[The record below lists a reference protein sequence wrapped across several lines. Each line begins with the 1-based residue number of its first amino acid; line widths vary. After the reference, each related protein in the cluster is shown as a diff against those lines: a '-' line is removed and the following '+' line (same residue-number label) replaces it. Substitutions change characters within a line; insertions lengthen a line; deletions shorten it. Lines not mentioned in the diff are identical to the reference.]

1 MDIFELINIGENS
14 EIEFK
19 KAKNSVPKD
28 LWETYSAMANTNGG
42 TIVLGIEERFDK
54 IEKFDI
60 SGVESIEKMLKDFW
74 STINGNKVSKN
85 ILMEEN
91 VEVININHKKVI
103 KIEIPRA
110 SYIDKPI
117 YLNSNPYNG
126 TYKRNYEGDYKCSQ
140 DEVNAMFRD
149 ASEKG
154 FDSSILEY
162 YDMDD
167 LDMQTVS
174 RYRNRFSVIN
184 INHVWN
190 NLSDEEFLVQ
200 LGAMDKERKTKKVW
214 LTVAG
219 LLMFGKSTSI
229 RSYFPYFNLDY
240 LKMVDIDENLRYNE
254 RFTIDGRWE
263 SNLFNF
269 FTVVINKLS
278 EDIPIPFKLKGI
290 TRIDDTPVH
299 RAIREAFVNAIVH
312 GDYSVQGTLKIKKF
326 KDRFEFY
333 NPGCLKIPVANI
345 YKGGTSKCR
354 NPFIQK
360 MFRMIGFGENIG
372 SGFSK
377 ILKAWKEQQWAVPIL
392 EEKFVT
398 NEVVLKLSM
407 ISLIPEVYMG
417 KLKEIYGS
425 GLDLLNANE
434 IKILVTAI
442 TEDDVTNARMQCI
455 TDLHPNDI
463 TELLRSM
470 VNRGLLIE
478 EGFGRGKKYMINENF
493 CSEKDEV
500 SSNENIKEKFKTNNL
515 NSKIKSIDD
524 LNLLNIKITK
534 VEEDILNIIIK
545 KGFTTTR
552 INSEK
557 LEIPKHI
564 SIRSCNSL
572 IEKGLI
578 KREGANR
585 ATKYILVKNN
595 A

>member
-1 MDIFELINIGENS
+1 MDIFELMDIGENS

-42 TIVLGIEERFDK
+42 TIVLGVEERFDK
-54 IEKFDI
+54 DEKFDI
-60 SGVESIEKMLKDFW
+60 SGVESVEKMLKDFW

-103 KIEIPRA
+103 KIEVPRA

-167 LDMQTVS
+167 LDMPTVN

-184 INHVWN
+184 LNHAWH
-190 NLSDEEFLVQ
+190 NLSDEEFLIQ
-200 LGAMDKERKTKKVW
+200 LGAMDKDRKTKKVW

-240 LKMVDIDENLRYNE
+240 LKMVNVDEDLRYNE

-269 FTVVINKLS
+269 FTIVINKLS

-312 GDYSVQGTLKIKKF
+312 GDYSVQGTLRIKKF

-333 NPGCLKIPVANI
+333 NPGCLKIPVADI

-372 SGFSK
+372 SGFFK

-392 EEKFVT
+392 EERFVT
-398 NEVVLKLSM
+398 NEVVLKLNM
-407 ISLIPEVYMG
+407 ISLVPEVYMG
-417 KLKEIYGS
+417 KLKEIYGNS
-425 GLDLLNANE
+425 LDLLNADE

-442 TEDDVTNARMQCI
+442 TEDEVTNARMQCV

-470 VNRGLLIE
+470 VNKGFLIE
-478 EGFGRGKKYMINENF
+478 EGFGRGKKYMINEEF
-493 CSEKDEV
+493 CCEESD
-500 SSNENIKEKFKTNNL
+500 SSFDVVGEESDGNDVDNYEITL
-515 NSKIKSIDD
+515 VNSK
-524 LNLLNIKITK
+524 LNDI
-534 VEEDILNIIIK
+534 EREILNIIK
-545 KGFTTTR
+545 SKGFTTTK
-552 INSEK
+552 INTES
-557 LEIPKHI
+557 LEISQYK
-564 SIRSCNSL
+564 SIRYCNNL
-572 IEKGLI
+572 IEKGAI
-578 KREGANR
+578 KKEGKGRNV
-585 ATKYILVKNN
+585 KYVLVNC
-595 A
+595 

>member
-1 MDIFELINIGENS
+1 MDIFELIDIGENS

-42 TIVLGIEERFDK
+42 TIVLGIEEKFNKR
-54 IEKFDI
+54 EKFDI
-60 SGVESIEKMLKDFW
+60 SGVESVEKMLKDFW

-103 KIEIPRA
+103 KIEVPRA

-167 LDMQTVS
+167 LDMPTVN

-184 INHVWN
+184 LNHAWH
-190 NLSDEEFLVQ
+190 NLSDEEFLIQ
-200 LGAMDKERKTKKVW
+200 LGAMDKDRKTKKVW

-240 LKMVDIDENLRYNE
+240 LKMVNVDEDLRYNE

-269 FTVVINKLS
+269 FTIVINKLS
-278 EDIPIPFKLKGI
+278 EDIPIPFKLNGI

-312 GDYSVQGTLKIKKF
+312 GDYSVQGTLRIKKF

-333 NPGCLKIPVANI
+333 NPGCLKIPVADI

-372 SGFSK
+372 SGFFK

-392 EEKFVT
+392 EENFAT
-398 NEVVLKLSM
+398 NEVVLKLNM
-407 ISLIPEVYMG
+407 ISLVPEVYMG
-417 KLKEIYGS
+417 KLKEIYGNS
-425 GLDLLNANE
+425 LDLLNADE

-442 TEDDVTNARMQCI
+442 TEDEVTNARMQCI
-455 TDLHPNDI
+455 TNLHPNDI
-463 TELLRSM
+463 TEMLRSM
-470 VNRGLLIE
+470 VNRGFLIE
-478 EGFGRGKKYMINENF
+478 EGFGRGKKYMINEEF
-493 CSEKDEV
+493 CCEESNLGLDVVGEESKGNNVEKKVV
-500 SSNENIKEKFKTNNL
+500 SL
-515 NSKIKSIDD
+515 DD
-524 LNLLNIKITK
+524 LNLNNVRLSR
-534 VEEDILNIIIK
+534 VEEDILKIIIND
-545 KGFTTTR
+545 GFTTTK
-552 INSEK
+552 INSER
-557 LEIPKHI
+557 LNISRHM
-564 SIRSCNSL
+564 SIRSCNDL
-572 IEKGLI
+572 MEKGLI
-578 KREGANR
+578 KREGSNKY
-585 ATKYILVKNN
+585 TKYILKNV
-595 A
+595 

>member
-1 MDIFELINIGENS
+1 MDIFELIDIGENS

-42 TIVLGIEERFDK
+42 TIVLGVEERFDK
-54 IEKFDI
+54 DEKFDI
-60 SGVESIEKMLKDFW
+60 SGVESVEKMLKDFW

-103 KIEIPRA
+103 KIEVPRA

-154 FDSSILEY
+154 FDSSILQY

-167 LDMQTVS
+167 LDMPTVN

-184 INHVWN
+184 LNHAWH
-190 NLSDEEFLVQ
+190 NLSDEEFLIQ
-200 LGAMDKERKTKKVW
+200 LGAMDKDRKTKKVW

-219 LLMFGKSTSI
+219 LLMFGKSVSI
-229 RSYFPYFNLDY
+229 RSYFPYFDLDY
-240 LKMVDIDENLRYNE
+240 LKMVDVDEDLRYNE

-269 FTVVINKLS
+269 FTIVINKLS
-278 EDIPIPFKLKGI
+278 EDIPIPFKLNGI

-299 RAIREAFVNAIVH
+299 QAIREAFVNAIVH
-312 GDYSVQGTLKIKKF
+312 GDYSVQGTLRIKKF

-333 NPGCLKIPVANI
+333 NPGCLKIPVADI

-372 SGFSK
+372 SGFFK

-392 EEKFVT
+392 EERFVT
-398 NEVVLKLSM
+398 NEVVLKLNM
-407 ISLIPEVYMG
+407 ISLVPEVYMG
-417 KLKEIYGS
+417 KLKEIYGNS
-425 GLDLLNANE
+425 LDLLNADE

-442 TEDDVTNARMQCI
+442 TEDEVTNARMQCI
-455 TDLHPNDI
+455 TNLHPNDI
-463 TELLRSM
+463 TEMLRSM
-470 VNRGLLIE
+470 VNRGFLIE
-478 EGFGRGKKYMINENF
+478 EGFGRGKKYMINEEF
-493 CSEKDEV
+493 CCEDSDLGLDVVGDE
-500 SSNENIKEKFKTNNL
+500 SKRNNL
-515 NSKIKSIDD
+515 KNNEITLVNSKFND
-524 LNLLNIKITK
+524 
-534 VEEDILNIIIK
+534 VEREILNIIK
-545 KGFTTTR
+545 NRGFTTNK
-552 INSEK
+552 INTET
-557 LEIPKHI
+557 LGI
-564 SIRSCNSL
+564 SSYKSVRYCNNL
-572 IEKGLI
+572 IEKGAI
-578 KREGANR
+578 KKEGMGRNVR
-585 ATKYILVKNN
+585 YTLVN
-595 A
+595 

>member
-1 MDIFELINIGENS
+1 MDIFELIEIGENS

-54 IEKFDI
+54 DEKFDI
-60 SGVESIEKMLKDFW
+60 SGVESVEKMLKDFW
-74 STINGNKVSKN
+74 STINGNKVNKN

-103 KIEIPRA
+103 KIEVPRA

-117 YLNSNPYNG
+117 YLNNNPYNG

-167 LDMQTVS
+167 LDMPTVN

-184 INHVWN
+184 LNHAWH
-190 NLSDEEFLVQ
+190 NLSDEEFLIQ
-200 LGAMDKERKTKKVW
+200 LGAMDKDRKTKKVW

-219 LLMFGKSTSI
+219 LLMFGKSVSI
-229 RSYFPYFNLDY
+229 RSYFPYFDLDY
-240 LKMVDIDENLRYNE
+240 LKMVDVDEDLRYNE

-269 FTVVINKLS
+269 FTIVINKLS
-278 EDIPIPFKLKGI
+278 EDIPIPFKLNGI

-312 GDYSVQGTLKIKKF
+312 GDYSVQGTLRIKKF

-333 NPGCLKIPVANI
+333 NPGCLKIPVADI

-372 SGFSK
+372 SGFFK

-392 EEKFVT
+392 EERFVT
-398 NEVVLKLSM
+398 NEVVLKLNM
-407 ISLIPEVYMG
+407 ISLVPEVYMG
-417 KLKEIYGS
+417 KLKEIYGNS
-425 GLDLLNANE
+425 LDLLNADE

-442 TEDDVTNARMQCI
+442 TEDEVTNARMQCV

-463 TELLRSM
+463 TEMLRSM
-470 VNRGLLIE
+470 VNRGFLIE
-478 EGFGRGKKYMINENF
+478 EGFGRGKKYMINEEF
-493 CSEKDEV
+493 SCEESDSSLDVVEDESKGKDVDNYEIILV
-500 SSNENIKEKFKTNNL
+500 
-515 NSKIKSIDD
+515 NSK
-524 LNLLNIKITK
+524 LND
-534 VEEDILNIIIK
+534 VERDILNIIK
-545 KGFTTTR
+545 CKGFTTTK
-552 INSEK
+552 INTES
-557 LEIPKHI
+557 LEISQYK
-564 SIRSCNSL
+564 SIRCCNNL
-572 IEKGLI
+572 IEKGAI
-578 KREGANR
+578 KKEGKGRNV
-585 ATKYILVKNN
+585 KYVLVNQ
-595 A
+595 

>member
-1 MDIFELINIGENS
+1 MDIFELMDIGENS

-42 TIVLGIEERFDK
+42 TIVLGVEERFDK
-54 IEKFDI
+54 DEKFDI
-60 SGVESIEKMLKDFW
+60 SGVESVEKMLKDFW

-103 KIEIPRA
+103 KIEVPRA

-154 FDSSILEY
+154 FDSSILQY

-167 LDMQTVS
+167 LDMPTVN

-184 INHVWN
+184 LNHAWH
-190 NLSDEEFLVQ
+190 NLSDEEFLIQ
-200 LGAMDKERKTKKVW
+200 LGAMDKDRKTKKVW

-219 LLMFGKSTSI
+219 LLMFGKSVSI
-229 RSYFPYFNLDY
+229 RSYFPYFDLDY
-240 LKMVDIDENLRYNE
+240 LKMVDVDEDLRYNE

-269 FTVVINKLS
+269 FTIVINKLS
-278 EDIPIPFKLKGI
+278 EDIPIPFKLNGI

-299 RAIREAFVNAIVH
+299 QAIREAFVNAIVH
-312 GDYSVQGTLKIKKF
+312 GDYSVQGTLRIKKF

-333 NPGCLKIPVANI
+333 NPGCLKIPVADI
-345 YKGGTSKCR
+345 YKGGTSICR

-372 SGFSK
+372 SGFFK

-392 EEKFVT
+392 EERFVT
-398 NEVVLKLSM
+398 NEVVLKLNM
-407 ISLIPEVYMG
+407 ISLVPEVYMG
-417 KLKEIYGS
+417 KLKEIYGNS
-425 GLDLLNANE
+425 LDLLNADE

-442 TEDDVTNARMQCI
+442 TEDEVTNARMQCI
-455 TDLHPNDI
+455 TNLHPNDI
-463 TELLRSM
+463 TEMLRSM
-470 VNRGLLIE
+470 VNRGFLIE
-478 EGFGRGKKYMINENF
+478 EGFGRGKKYMINEEF
-493 CSEKDEV
+493 CYEDSDLGLDVVGEEYKGNSVEKKVV
-500 SSNENIKEKFKTNNL
+500 SL
-515 NSKIKSIDD
+515 DD
-524 LNLLNIKITK
+524 LNLNNVRLSR
-534 VEEDILNIIIK
+534 VEEDILKIIIND
-545 KGFTTTR
+545 GFTTTK
-552 INSEK
+552 INSDR
-557 LEIPKHI
+557 LDISRHM
-564 SIRSCNSL
+564 SIRSCNDL

-578 KREGANR
+578 IREGSNKSTR
-585 ATKYILVKNN
+585 YILKNV
-595 A
+595 

>member
-1 MDIFELINIGENS
+1 MDIFELIEIGENS

-42 TIVLGIEERFDK
+42 TIVLGVEERFDK
-54 IEKFDI
+54 DEKFDI
-60 SGVESIEKMLKDFW
+60 SGVESVEKMLKDFW

-91 VEVININHKKVI
+91 VEVMNINHKKVI
-103 KIEIPRA
+103 KIEVPRA

-167 LDMQTVS
+167 LDMPTVN

-184 INHVWN
+184 LNHAWH
-190 NLSDEEFLVQ
+190 NLSDEEFLIQ
-200 LGAMDKERKTKKVW
+200 LGAMDKDRKTKKVW

-219 LLMFGKSTSI
+219 LLMFGKSVSI
-229 RSYFPYFNLDY
+229 RSYFPYFDLDY
-240 LKMVDIDENLRYNE
+240 LKMVDVDEDLRYNE

-269 FTVVINKLS
+269 FTIVINKLS
-278 EDIPIPFKLKGI
+278 EDIPIPFKLNGI

-312 GDYSVQGTLKIKKF
+312 GDYSVQGTLRIKKF

-333 NPGCLKIPVANI
+333 NPGCLKIPVADI

-372 SGFSK
+372 SGFFK

-392 EEKFVT
+392 EERFVT
-398 NEVVLKLSM
+398 NEVVLKLNM
-407 ISLIPEVYMG
+407 ISLVPEVYMG
-417 KLKEIYGS
+417 KLKEIYGNS
-425 GLDLLNANE
+425 LDLLNADE

-442 TEDDVTNARMQCI
+442 TEDEVTNARMQCV

-463 TELLRSM
+463 TEMLRSM
-470 VNRGLLIE
+470 VNRGFLIE
-478 EGFGRGKKYMINENF
+478 EGFGRGKKYMINEEF
-493 CSEKDEV
+493 SCEESDSSLDVVEDESKGKDVDNYEIILV
-500 SSNENIKEKFKTNNL
+500 
-515 NSKIKSIDD
+515 NSK
-524 LNLLNIKITK
+524 LND
-534 VEEDILNIIIK
+534 VERDILNIIK
-545 KGFTTTR
+545 CKGFTTTK
-552 INSEK
+552 INTES
-557 LEIPKHI
+557 LEISQYK
-564 SIRSCNSL
+564 SIRCCNNL
-572 IEKGLI
+572 IEKGAI
-578 KREGANR
+578 KKEGKGRNV
-585 ATKYILVKNN
+585 KYVLVNQ
-595 A
+595 

>member
-1 MDIFELINIGENS
+1 MDIFELIEIGENS

-54 IEKFDI
+54 DEKFDI
-60 SGVESIEKMLKDFW
+60 SGVESVEKMLKDFW
-74 STINGNKVSKN
+74 STINGNKVNKN

-103 KIEIPRA
+103 KIEVPRA

-117 YLNSNPYNG
+117 YLNNNPYNG

-167 LDMQTVS
+167 LDMPTVN

-184 INHVWN
+184 LNHAWH
-190 NLSDEEFLVQ
+190 NLSDEEFLIQ
-200 LGAMDKERKTKKVW
+200 LGAMDKDRKTKKVW

-219 LLMFGKSTSI
+219 LLMFGKSVSI
-229 RSYFPYFNLDY
+229 RSYFPYFDLDY
-240 LKMVDIDENLRYNE
+240 LKMVDVDEDLRYNE

-269 FTVVINKLS
+269 FTIVINKLS
-278 EDIPIPFKLKGI
+278 EDIPIPFKLNGI

-312 GDYSVQGTLKIKKF
+312 GDYSVQGTLRIKKF

-333 NPGCLKIPVANI
+333 NPGCLKIPVADI

-372 SGFSK
+372 SGFFK

-392 EEKFVT
+392 EERFVT
-398 NEVVLKLSM
+398 NDVVLKLNM
-407 ISLIPEVYMG
+407 ISLVPEVYMG

-425 GLDLLNANE
+425 SLDSLNADE

-442 TEDDVTNARMQCI
+442 TEDEVTNARMQCV

-463 TELLRSM
+463 TDMLRSM

-478 EGFGRGKKYMINENF
+478 EGFGRGKKYMINEEF
-493 CSEKDEV
+493 SCEESDSSLDVVEDESKGKDVDNYEIILV
-500 SSNENIKEKFKTNNL
+500 
-515 NSKIKSIDD
+515 NSK
-524 LNLLNIKITK
+524 LND
-534 VEEDILNIIIK
+534 VERDILNIIK
-545 KGFTTTR
+545 CKGFTTTK
-552 INSEK
+552 INTES
-557 LEIPKHI
+557 LEISQYK
-564 SIRSCNSL
+564 SIRCCNNL
-572 IEKGLI
+572 IEKGAI
-578 KREGANR
+578 KKEGKGRNV
-585 ATKYILVKNN
+585 KYVLVNQ
-595 A
+595 

>member
-1 MDIFELINIGENS
+1 MDIFELIEIGENS

-54 IEKFDI
+54 DERFDI
-60 SGVESIEKMLKDFW
+60 SGVESVEKMLKDFW
-74 STINGNKVSKN
+74 STINGNKVNKN

-103 KIEIPRA
+103 KIEVPRA

-117 YLNSNPYNG
+117 YLNNNPYNG

-167 LDMQTVS
+167 LDMPTVN

-184 INHVWN
+184 LNHAWH
-190 NLSDEEFLVQ
+190 NLSDEEFLIQ
-200 LGAMDKERKTKKVW
+200 LGAMDKDRKTKKVW

-219 LLMFGKSTSI
+219 LLMFGKSVSI
-229 RSYFPYFNLDY
+229 RSYFPYFDLDY
-240 LKMVDIDENLRYNE
+240 LKMVDIDEDLRYNE

-269 FTVVINKLS
+269 FTIVINKLS
-278 EDIPIPFKLKGI
+278 EDIPIPFKLNGI

-312 GDYSVQGTLKIKKF
+312 GDYSVQGTLRIKKF

-333 NPGCLKIPVANI
+333 NPGCLKIPVADI

-372 SGFSK
+372 SGFFK

-392 EEKFVT
+392 EENFAT
-398 NEVVLKLSM
+398 NEVVLKLNM
-407 ISLIPEVYMG
+407 ISLVPEVYMG
-417 KLKEIYGS
+417 KLKEIYGNS
-425 GLDLLNANE
+425 LDLLNADE

-442 TEDDVTNARMQCI
+442 TEDEVTNARMQCV

-463 TELLRSM
+463 TDMLRSM
-470 VNRGLLIE
+470 VNRGFLIE
-478 EGFGRGKKYMINENF
+478 EGFGRGKKYMINEEF
-493 CSEKDEV
+493 SCEESDSSLDVVEDESKGKDVDNYEIILV
-500 SSNENIKEKFKTNNL
+500 
-515 NSKIKSIDD
+515 NSK
-524 LNLLNIKITK
+524 LND
-534 VEEDILNIIIK
+534 VERDILNIIK
-545 KGFTTTR
+545 CKGFTTTK
-552 INSEK
+552 INTES
-557 LEIPKHI
+557 LEISQYK
-564 SIRSCNSL
+564 SIRCCNNL
-572 IEKGLI
+572 IEKGAI
-578 KREGANR
+578 KKEGKGRNV
-585 ATKYILVKNN
+585 KYVLVNQ
-595 A
+595 

>member
-1 MDIFELINIGENS
+1 MDIFELMDIGENS

-28 LWETYSAMANTNGG
+28 LWETYSAMSNTNGG
-42 TIVLGIEERFDK
+42 TIVLGVEERFDK
-54 IEKFDI
+54 DEKFDI
-60 SGVESIEKMLKDFW
+60 SGVESVEKMLKDFW

-103 KIEIPRA
+103 KIEVPRA

-167 LDMQTVS
+167 LDMPTVN

-184 INHVWN
+184 LNHAWH
-190 NLSDEEFLVQ
+190 NLTDEEFLIQ
-200 LGAMDKERKTKKVW
+200 LGAMDKDRKTKKVW

-219 LLMFGKSTSI
+219 LLMFGKSVSI
-229 RSYFPYFNLDY
+229 RSYFPYFDLDY
-240 LKMVDIDENLRYNE
+240 LKMVDVDEDLRYNE

-269 FTVVINKLS
+269 FTIVINKLS
-278 EDIPIPFKLKGI
+278 EDIPIPFKLNGI

-299 RAIREAFVNAIVH
+299 QAIREAFVNAIVH
-312 GDYSVQGTLKIKKF
+312 GDYSVQGTLRIKKF

-333 NPGCLKIPVANI
+333 NPGCLKIPVADI

-372 SGFSK
+372 SGFFK

-392 EEKFVT
+392 EENFVT
-398 NEVVLKLSM
+398 NEVVLKLNM
-407 ISLIPEVYMG
+407 ISLVPEVYMG
-417 KLKEIYGS
+417 KLKEIYGNS
-425 GLDLLNANE
+425 LDLLNADE

-442 TEDDVTNARMQCI
+442 TEDEVTNARMQCI
-455 TDLHPNDI
+455 TNLHPNDI
-463 TELLRSM
+463 TEMLRSM
-470 VNRGLLIE
+470 VNRGFLIE
-478 EGFGRGKKYMINENF
+478 EGFGRGKKYMINEEF
-493 CSEKDEV
+493 SCEESDSSLDVVEDESKGKDVDNYEIILV
-500 SSNENIKEKFKTNNL
+500 
-515 NSKIKSIDD
+515 NSK
-524 LNLLNIKITK
+524 LND
-534 VEEDILNIIIK
+534 VERDILNIIK
-545 KGFTTTR
+545 CKGFTTTK
-552 INSEK
+552 INTES
-557 LEIPKHI
+557 LEISQYK
-564 SIRSCNSL
+564 SIRCCNNL
-572 IEKGLI
+572 IEKGAI
-578 KREGANR
+578 KKEGKGRNV
-585 ATKYILVKNN
+585 KYVLVNQ
-595 A
+595 

>member
-1 MDIFELINIGENS
+1 MDIFELMDIGENS

-42 TIVLGIEERFDK
+42 TIVLGVEERFDK
-54 IEKFDI
+54 DEKFDI
-60 SGVESIEKMLKDFW
+60 SGVESVEKMLKDFW

-103 KIEIPRA
+103 KIEVPRA

-167 LDMQTVS
+167 LDMPTVN

-184 INHVWN
+184 LNHAWH
-190 NLSDEEFLVQ
+190 NLTDEEFLIQ
-200 LGAMDKERKTKKVW
+200 LGAMDKDRKTKKVW

-219 LLMFGKSTSI
+219 LLMFGKSVSI
-229 RSYFPYFNLDY
+229 RSYFPYFDLDY
-240 LKMVDIDENLRYNE
+240 LKMVDVDEDLRYNE

-269 FTVVINKLS
+269 FTIVINKLS
-278 EDIPIPFKLKGI
+278 EDIPIPFKLNGI
-290 TRIDDTPVH
+290 TRIDDTSVH

-312 GDYSVQGTLKIKKF
+312 GDYSVQGTLRIKKF

-333 NPGCLKIPVANI
+333 NPGCLKIPVADI

-372 SGFSK
+372 SGFFK

-392 EEKFVT
+392 EERFVT
-398 NEVVLKLSM
+398 NEVVLKLNM
-407 ISLIPEVYMG
+407 ISLVPEVYMG
-417 KLKEIYGS
+417 KLKEIYGNS
-425 GLDLLNANE
+425 LDLLNADE

-442 TEDDVTNARMQCI
+442 TEDEVTNARMQCV

-470 VNRGLLIE
+470 VNKGFLIE
-478 EGFGRGKKYMINENF
+478 EGFGRGKKYMINEEF
-493 CSEKDEV
+493 CCEESD
-500 SSNENIKEKFKTNNL
+500 SSFDVVGEESDGNDVDNYEITL
-515 NSKIKSIDD
+515 VNSK
-524 LNLLNIKITK
+524 LNDI
-534 VEEDILNIIIK
+534 EREILNIIK
-545 KGFTTTR
+545 SKGFTTTK
-552 INSEK
+552 INTES
-557 LEIPKHI
+557 LEISQYK
-564 SIRSCNSL
+564 SIRYCNNL
-572 IEKGLI
+572 IEKGAI
-578 KREGANR
+578 KKEGKGRNV
-585 ATKYILVKNN
+585 KYVLVNC
-595 A
+595 

>member
-1 MDIFELINIGENS
+1 MDIFELIEIGENS

-42 TIVLGIEERFDK
+42 TIVLGVEERFDK
-54 IEKFDI
+54 EERFDI
-60 SGVESIEKMLKDFW
+60 SGVESVEKMLKDFW
-74 STINGNKVSKN
+74 STINGNKVNKN

-103 KIEIPRA
+103 KIEVPRA

-117 YLNSNPYNG
+117 YLNNNPYNG

-167 LDMQTVS
+167 LDMPTVN

-184 INHVWN
+184 LNHAWH
-190 NLSDEEFLVQ
+190 NLTDEEFLIQ
-200 LGAMDKERKTKKVW
+200 LGAMDKDRKTKKVW

-219 LLMFGKSTSI
+219 LLMFGKSVSI
-229 RSYFPYFNLDY
+229 RSYFPYFDLDY
-240 LKMVDIDENLRYNE
+240 LKMVDVDEDLRYNE

-269 FTVVINKLS
+269 FTIVINKLS
-278 EDIPIPFKLKGI
+278 EDIPIPFKLNGI

-312 GDYSVQGTLKIKKF
+312 GDYSVQGTLRIKKF

-333 NPGCLKIPVANI
+333 NPGCLKIPVADI

-372 SGFSK
+372 SGFFK

-392 EEKFVT
+392 EENFAT
-398 NEVVLKLSM
+398 NEVVLKLNM
-407 ISLIPEVYMG
+407 ISLVPEVYMG
-417 KLKEIYGS
+417 KLKEIYGNS
-425 GLDLLNANE
+425 LDLLNADE

-442 TEDDVTNARMQCI
+442 TEDEVTNARMQCV

-470 VNRGLLIE
+470 VNKGFLIE
-478 EGFGRGKKYMINENF
+478 EGFGRGKKYMINEEF
-493 CSEKDEV
+493 CCEESD
-500 SSNENIKEKFKTNNL
+500 SSFDVVGEESDGNDVDNYEITL
-515 NSKIKSIDD
+515 VNSK
-524 LNLLNIKITK
+524 LNDI
-534 VEEDILNIIIK
+534 EREILNIIK
-545 KGFTTTR
+545 SKGFTTTK
-552 INSEK
+552 INTES
-557 LEIPKHI
+557 LEISQYK
-564 SIRSCNSL
+564 SIRYCNNL
-572 IEKGLI
+572 IEKGAI
-578 KREGANR
+578 KKEGKGRNV
-585 ATKYILVKNN
+585 KYVLVNC
-595 A
+595 

>member
-1 MDIFELINIGENS
+1 MNN
-14 EIEFK
+14 
-19 KAKNSVPKD
+19 
-28 LWETYSAMANTNGG
+28 
-42 TIVLGIEERFDK
+42 
-54 IEKFDI
+54 
-60 SGVESIEKMLKDFW
+60 
-74 STINGNKVSKN
+74 
-85 ILMEEN
+85 
-91 VEVININHKKVI
+91 
-103 KIEIPRA
+103 
-110 SYIDKPI
+110 
-117 YLNSNPYNG
+117 NPYNG

-167 LDMQTVS
+167 LDMPTVN

-184 INHVWN
+184 LNHAWH
-190 NLSDEEFLVQ
+190 NLSDEEFLIQ
-200 LGAMDKERKTKKVW
+200 LGAMDKDRKTKKVW

-240 LKMVDIDENLRYNE
+240 LKMVNVDEDLRYNE

-278 EDIPIPFKLKGI
+278 EDIPIPFKLNGI

-312 GDYSVQGTLKIKKF
+312 GDYSVQGTLRIKKF

-333 NPGCLKIPVANI
+333 NPGCLKIPVADI
-345 YKGGTSKCR
+345 YKGGTIKCI

-372 SGFSK
+372 SGFFK

-392 EEKFVT
+392 EENFAT
-398 NEVVLKLSM
+398 NEVVLKLNM
-407 ISLIPEVYMG
+407 ISLVPEVYMG

-425 GLDLLNANE
+425 SLDSLNADE

-442 TEDDVTNARMQCI
+442 TEDEVTNARMQCV

-463 TELLRSM
+463 TDMLRSM

-478 EGFGRGKKYMINENF
+478 EGFGRGKKYMINEEF
-493 CSEKDEV
+493 CCEDSDLGPDVVGEESKGNDLKN
-500 SSNENIKEKFKTNNL
+500 NEITL
-515 NSKIKSIDD
+515 VNSKFND
-524 LNLLNIKITK
+524 
-534 VEEDILNIIIK
+534 VEREILNIIK
-545 KGFTTTR
+545 CKGFTTTK
-552 INSEK
+552 INTET
-557 LEIPKHI
+557 LGI
-564 SIRSCNSL
+564 SSYKSVRYCNNL
-572 IEKGLI
+572 IEKGAI
-578 KREGANR
+578 KKEGKGRNVR
-585 ATKYILVKNN
+585 YTLVN
-595 A
+595 

>member
-1 MDIFELINIGENS
+1 MDIFELIDIGENS

-42 TIVLGIEERFDK
+42 TIVLGVEERFDK
-54 IEKFDI
+54 DEKFDI
-60 SGVESIEKMLKDFW
+60 SGVESVEKMLKDFW

-103 KIEIPRA
+103 KIEVPRA

-167 LDMQTVS
+167 LDMPTVN

-184 INHVWN
+184 LNHAWH
-190 NLSDEEFLVQ
+190 NLSDEEFLIQ
-200 LGAMDKERKTKKVW
+200 LGAMDKDRKTKKVW

-219 LLMFGKSTSI
+219 LLMFGKSVSI
-229 RSYFPYFNLDY
+229 RSYFPYFDLDY
-240 LKMVDIDENLRYNE
+240 LKMVDVDEDLRYNE

-278 EDIPIPFKLKGI
+278 EDIPIPFKLNGI

-312 GDYSVQGTLKIKKF
+312 GDYSVQGTLRIKKF

-333 NPGCLKIPVANI
+333 NPGCLKIPVADI

-372 SGFSK
+372 SGFFK

-392 EEKFVT
+392 EERFVT
-398 NEVVLKLSM
+398 NEVVLKLNM
-407 ISLIPEVYMG
+407 ISLVPEVYMG
-417 KLKEIYGS
+417 KLKEIYGNS
-425 GLDLLNANE
+425 LDLLNADE

-442 TEDDVTNARMQCI
+442 TEDEVTNARMQCV

-470 VNRGLLIE
+470 VNKGFLIE
-478 EGFGRGKKYMINENF
+478 EGFGRGKKYMINEEF
-493 CSEKDEV
+493 CCEESD
-500 SSNENIKEKFKTNNL
+500 SSFDVVGEESDGNDVDNYEITL
-515 NSKIKSIDD
+515 VNSK
-524 LNLLNIKITK
+524 LNDI
-534 VEEDILNIIIK
+534 EREILNIIK
-545 KGFTTTR
+545 SKGFTTTK
-552 INSEK
+552 INTES
-557 LEIPKHI
+557 LEISQYK
-564 SIRSCNSL
+564 SIRYCNNL
-572 IEKGLI
+572 IEKGAI
-578 KREGANR
+578 KKEGKGRNV
-585 ATKYILVKNN
+585 KYVLVNC
-595 A
+595 

>member
-1 MDIFELINIGENS
+1 MDIFELIEIGENS

-19 KAKNSVPKD
+19 KAKNSVPND

-42 TIVLGIEERFDK
+42 TIVLGVEERFDK
-54 IEKFDI
+54 DEKFDI
-60 SGVESIEKMLKDFW
+60 SGVESVEKMLKDFW

-103 KIEIPRA
+103 KIEVPRA

-167 LDMQTVS
+167 LDMPTVN

-184 INHVWN
+184 LNHAWH
-190 NLSDEEFLVQ
+190 NLSDEEFLIQ
-200 LGAMDKERKTKKVW
+200 LGAMDKDRKTKKVW

-240 LKMVDIDENLRYNE
+240 LKMVNVDEDLRYNE

-269 FTVVINKLS
+269 FTIVINKLS
-278 EDIPIPFKLKGI
+278 EDIPIPFKLNGI

-312 GDYSVQGTLKIKKF
+312 GDYSVQGTLRIKKF

-333 NPGCLKIPVANI
+333 NPGCLKIPVADI

-372 SGFSK
+372 SGFFK

-392 EEKFVT
+392 EENFAT
-398 NEVVLKLSM
+398 NEVVLKLNM
-407 ISLIPEVYMG
+407 ISLVPEVYMG
-417 KLKEIYGS
+417 KLKEIYGNS
-425 GLDLLNANE
+425 LDLLNADE

-442 TEDDVTNARMQCI
+442 TEDEVTNARMQCV

-463 TELLRSM
+463 TEMLRSM
-470 VNRGLLIE
+470 VNRGFLIE
-478 EGFGRGKKYMINENF
+478 EGFGRGKKYMINEEF
-493 CSEKDEV
+493 SCEESDSSLDVVEDESKGKDVDNYEIILV
-500 SSNENIKEKFKTNNL
+500 
-515 NSKIKSIDD
+515 NSK
-524 LNLLNIKITK
+524 LND
-534 VEEDILNIIIK
+534 VERDILNIIK
-545 KGFTTTR
+545 CKGFTTTK
-552 INSEK
+552 INTES
-557 LEIPKHI
+557 LEISQYK
-564 SIRSCNSL
+564 SIRCCNNL
-572 IEKGLI
+572 IEKGAI
-578 KREGANR
+578 KKEGKGRNV
-585 ATKYILVKNN
+585 KYVLVNQ
-595 A
+595 

>member
-1 MDIFELINIGENS
+1 MDIFELIEIGENS

-54 IEKFDI
+54 DERFDI
-60 SGVESIEKMLKDFW
+60 SGVESVEKMLKDFW
-74 STINGNKVSKN
+74 STINGNKVNKN

-103 KIEIPRA
+103 KIEVPRA

-117 YLNSNPYNG
+117 YLNNNPYNE

-167 LDMQTVS
+167 LDMPTVN

-184 INHVWN
+184 LNHAWH
-190 NLSDEEFLVQ
+190 NLTDEEFLIQ
-200 LGAMDKERKTKKVW
+200 LGAMDKDRKTKKVW

-219 LLMFGKSTSI
+219 LLMFGKSVSI
-229 RSYFPYFNLDY
+229 RSYFPYFDLDY
-240 LKMVDIDENLRYNE
+240 LKMVDVDEDLRYNE

-269 FTVVINKLS
+269 FTIVINKLS
-278 EDIPIPFKLKGI
+278 EDIPIPFKLNGI

-312 GDYSVQGTLKIKKF
+312 GDYSVQGTLRIKKF

-333 NPGCLKIPVANI
+333 NPGCLKIPVADI

-372 SGFSK
+372 SGFFK

-392 EEKFVT
+392 EERFVT
-398 NEVVLKLSM
+398 NEVVLKLNM
-407 ISLIPEVYMG
+407 ISLVPEVYMG
-417 KLKEIYGS
+417 KLKEIYGNS
-425 GLDLLNANE
+425 LDLLNADE

-442 TEDDVTNARMQCI
+442 TEDEVTNARMQCV

-463 TELLRSM
+463 TEMLRSM
-470 VNRGLLIE
+470 VNRGFLIE
-478 EGFGRGKKYMINENF
+478 EGFGRGKKYMINEEF
-493 CSEKDEV
+493 SCEESDSSLDVVEDESKGKDVDNYEIILV
-500 SSNENIKEKFKTNNL
+500 
-515 NSKIKSIDD
+515 NSK
-524 LNLLNIKITK
+524 LND
-534 VEEDILNIIIK
+534 VERDILNIIK
-545 KGFTTTR
+545 CKGFTTTK
-552 INSEK
+552 INTES
-557 LEIPKHI
+557 LEISQYK
-564 SIRSCNSL
+564 SIRCCNNL
-572 IEKGLI
+572 IEKGAI
-578 KREGANR
+578 KKEGKGRNV
-585 ATKYILVKNN
+585 KYVLVNQ
-595 A
+595 

>member
-1 MDIFELINIGENS
+1 MDIFELMDIGENS

-42 TIVLGIEERFDK
+42 TIVLGVEERFDK
-54 IEKFDI
+54 DEKFDI
-60 SGVESIEKMLKDFW
+60 SGVESVEKMLKDFW

-103 KIEIPRA
+103 KIEVPRA

-167 LDMQTVS
+167 LDMPTVN

-184 INHVWN
+184 LNHAWH
-190 NLSDEEFLVQ
+190 NLSDEEFLIQ
-200 LGAMDKERKTKKVW
+200 LGAMDKDRKTKKVW

-240 LKMVDIDENLRYNE
+240 LKMVNVDEDLRYNE

-278 EDIPIPFKLKGI
+278 EDIPIPFKLNGI
-290 TRIDDTPVH
+290 TRIDDTSVH

-312 GDYSVQGTLKIKKF
+312 GDYSVQGTLRIKKF

-333 NPGCLKIPVANI
+333 NPGCLKIPVADI

-372 SGFSK
+372 SGFFK

-392 EEKFVT
+392 EERFVT
-398 NEVVLKLSM
+398 NEVVLKLNM
-407 ISLIPEVYMG
+407 ISLVPEVYMG
-417 KLKEIYGS
+417 KLKEIYGNS
-425 GLDLLNANE
+425 LDSLNADE

-442 TEDDVTNARMQCI
+442 TEDEVTNARMQCV

-463 TELLRSM
+463 TEMLKSM

-478 EGFGRGKKYMINENF
+478 EGFGRGKKYMINEEF
-493 CSEKDEV
+493 CWEESNSGLDVIGEESKGNNVEKKVV
-500 SSNENIKEKFKTNNL
+500 SL
-515 NSKIKSIDD
+515 DD
-524 LNLLNIKITK
+524 LNLNNVRLSR
-534 VEEDILNIIIK
+534 VEEDILKIIIND
-545 KGFTTTR
+545 GFTTTN
-552 INSEK
+552 IIMKNLDLSK
-557 LEIPKHI
+557 YK
-564 SIRSCNSL
+564 SIKSLNDL
-572 IEKGLI
+572 IEKELI
-578 KREGANR
+578 KRIGVNR
-585 ATKYILVKNN
+585 NTKYVLNLC
-595 A
+595 

>member
-1 MDIFELINIGENS
+1 MDIFELMDIGENS

-42 TIVLGIEERFDK
+42 TIVLGVEERFDTD
-54 IEKFDI
+54 EKFDI
-60 SGVESIEKMLKDFW
+60 SGVESVEKMLKDFW
-74 STINGNKVSKN
+74 STINGNKVNKN

-103 KIEIPRA
+103 KIEVPRA

-167 LDMQTVS
+167 LDMPTVN

-184 INHVWN
+184 LNHAWH
-190 NLSDEEFLVQ
+190 NLSDEEFLIQ
-200 LGAMDKERKTKKVW
+200 LGAMDKDRKTKKVW

-240 LKMVDIDENLRYNE
+240 LKMVNVDEDLRYNE

-269 FTVVINKLS
+269 FTIVINKLS
-278 EDIPIPFKLKGI
+278 EDIPIPFKLNGI

-312 GDYSVQGTLKIKKF
+312 GDYSVQGTLRIKKF

-333 NPGCLKIPVANI
+333 NPGCLKIPVADI

-372 SGFSK
+372 SGFFK

-392 EEKFVT
+392 EENFAT
-398 NEVVLKLSM
+398 NEVVLKLNM
-407 ISLIPEVYMG
+407 ISLVPEVYMG

-425 GLDLLNANE
+425 SLDSLNADE

-442 TEDDVTNARMQCI
+442 TEDEVTNARMQCI
-455 TDLHPNDI
+455 TNLHPNDI
-463 TELLRSM
+463 TEMLRSM
-470 VNRGLLIE
+470 VNRGFLIE
-478 EGFGRGKKYMINENF
+478 EGFGRGKKYMINEEF
-493 CSEKDEV
+493 CCEESNSGLDVIGDESKGNNVEKKVV
-500 SSNENIKEKFKTNNL
+500 SL
-515 NSKIKSIDD
+515 DD
-524 LNLLNIKITK
+524 LNLNNVRLSR
-534 VEEDILNIIIK
+534 VEEDILKIIIND
-545 KGFTTTR
+545 GFTTTK
-552 INSEK
+552 INSDR
-557 LEIPKHI
+557 LDISRHM
-564 SIRSCNSL
+564 SIRSCNDL

-578 KREGANR
+578 IREGSNKSTR
-585 ATKYILVKNN
+585 YILKNV
-595 A
+595 

>member
-1 MDIFELINIGENS
+1 MDIFELIEIGENS

-42 TIVLGIEERFDK
+42 TIVLGVEERFDK
-54 IEKFDI
+54 DEKFDI
-60 SGVESIEKMLKDFW
+60 SGVESVEKMLKDFW
-74 STINGNKVSKN
+74 STINGNKVNKN

-103 KIEIPRA
+103 KIEVPRA

-117 YLNSNPYNG
+117 YLNNNPYNG

-167 LDMQTVS
+167 LDMPTVN

-184 INHVWN
+184 LNHAWH
-190 NLSDEEFLVQ
+190 NLSDEEFLIQ
-200 LGAMDKERKTKKVW
+200 LGAMDKDRKTKKVW

-240 LKMVDIDENLRYNE
+240 LKMVNVDEDLRYNE
-254 RFTIDGRWE
+254 TFTIDGRWE
-263 SNLFNF
+263 RNLFNF
-269 FTVVINKLS
+269 FTIVINKLS
-278 EDIPIPFKLKGI
+278 EDIPIPFKLNGI

-312 GDYSVQGTLKIKKF
+312 GDYSVQGTLRIKKF

-333 NPGCLKIPVANI
+333 NPGCLKIPVADI

-372 SGFSK
+372 SGFFK

-392 EEKFVT
+392 EENFAT
-398 NEVVLKLSM
+398 NEVVLKLNM
-407 ISLIPEVYMG
+407 ISLVPEVYMG

-425 GLDLLNANE
+425 SLDSLNADE

-442 TEDDVTNARMQCI
+442 TEDEVTNARMQCV

-463 TELLRSM
+463 TDMLRSM

-478 EGFGRGKKYMINENF
+478 EGFGRGKKYMINEEF
-493 CSEKDEV
+493 SCEESDSSLDVVEDESKGKDVDNYEIILV
-500 SSNENIKEKFKTNNL
+500 
-515 NSKIKSIDD
+515 NSK
-524 LNLLNIKITK
+524 LND
-534 VEEDILNIIIK
+534 VERDILNIIK
-545 KGFTTTR
+545 CKGFTTTK
-552 INSEK
+552 INTES
-557 LEIPKHI
+557 LEISQYK
-564 SIRSCNSL
+564 SIRCCNNL
-572 IEKGLI
+572 IEKGAI
-578 KREGANR
+578 KKEGKGRNV
-585 ATKYILVKNN
+585 KYVLVNQ
-595 A
+595 

>member
-1 MDIFELINIGENS
+1 MDIFELIEIGENS

-54 IEKFDI
+54 DEKFDI
-60 SGVESIEKMLKDFW
+60 SGVESVEKMLKDFW
-74 STINGNKVSKN
+74 STINGNKVNKN

-103 KIEIPRA
+103 KIEVPRA

-117 YLNSNPYNG
+117 YLNNNPYNG

-167 LDMQTVS
+167 LDMPTVN

-184 INHVWN
+184 LNHAWH
-190 NLSDEEFLVQ
+190 NLSDEEFLIQ
-200 LGAMDKERKTKKVW
+200 LGAMDKDRKTKKVW

-219 LLMFGKSTSI
+219 LLMFGKSVSI
-229 RSYFPYFNLDY
+229 RSYFPYFDLDY
-240 LKMVDIDENLRYNE
+240 LKMVDVDEDLRYNE

-269 FTVVINKLS
+269 FTIVINKLS
-278 EDIPIPFKLKGI
+278 EDIPIPFKLNGI

-312 GDYSVQGTLKIKKF
+312 GDYSVQGTLRIKKF

-333 NPGCLKIPVANI
+333 NPGCLKIPVADI

-372 SGFSK
+372 SGFFK

-392 EEKFVT
+392 EENFAT
-398 NEVVLKLSM
+398 NEVVLKLNM
-407 ISLIPEVYMG
+407 ISLVPEVYMG

-425 GLDLLNANE
+425 SLDSLNADE

-442 TEDDVTNARMQCI
+442 TEDEVTNARMQCV

-463 TELLRSM
+463 TDMLRSM

-478 EGFGRGKKYMINENF
+478 EGFGRGKKYMINEEF
-493 CSEKDEV
+493 SCEESDSSLDVVEDESKGKDVDNYEIILV
-500 SSNENIKEKFKTNNL
+500 
-515 NSKIKSIDD
+515 NSK
-524 LNLLNIKITK
+524 LND
-534 VEEDILNIIIK
+534 VERDILNIIK
-545 KGFTTTR
+545 CKGFTTTK
-552 INSEK
+552 INTES
-557 LEIPKHI
+557 LEISQYK
-564 SIRSCNSL
+564 SIRCCNNL
-572 IEKGLI
+572 IEKGAI
-578 KREGANR
+578 KKEGKGRNV
-585 ATKYILVKNN
+585 KYVLVNQ
-595 A
+595 

>member
-1 MDIFELINIGENS
+1 MDIFELIEIGENS

-42 TIVLGIEERFDK
+42 TIVLGVEERFDK
-54 IEKFDI
+54 DEKFDI
-60 SGVESIEKMLKDFW
+60 SGVESVEKMLKDFW
-74 STINGNKVSKN
+74 STINGNKVNKN

-103 KIEIPRA
+103 KIEVPRA

-117 YLNSNPYNG
+117 YLNNNPYNG

-167 LDMQTVS
+167 LDMPTVN

-184 INHVWN
+184 LNHAWH
-190 NLSDEEFLVQ
+190 NLSDEEFLIQ
-200 LGAMDKERKTKKVW
+200 LGAMDKDRKTKKVW

-240 LKMVDIDENLRYNE
+240 LKMVNVDEDLRYNE

-269 FTVVINKLS
+269 FTIVINKLS
-278 EDIPIPFKLKGI
+278 EDIPIPFKLNGI

-312 GDYSVQGTLKIKKF
+312 GDYSVQGTLRIKKF

-333 NPGCLKIPVANI
+333 NPGCLKIPVADI

-372 SGFSK
+372 SGFFK

-392 EEKFVT
+392 EENFAT
-398 NEVVLKLSM
+398 NEVVLKLNM
-407 ISLIPEVYMG
+407 ISLVPEVYMG

-425 GLDLLNANE
+425 SLDSLNADE

-442 TEDDVTNARMQCI
+442 TEDEVTNARMQCV

-463 TELLRSM
+463 TDMLRSM

-478 EGFGRGKKYMINENF
+478 EGFGRGKKYMINEEF
-493 CSEKDEV
+493 SCEESDSSLDVVEDESKGKDVDNYEIILV
-500 SSNENIKEKFKTNNL
+500 
-515 NSKIKSIDD
+515 NSK
-524 LNLLNIKITK
+524 LND
-534 VEEDILNIIIK
+534 VERDILNIIK
-545 KGFTTTR
+545 CKGFTTTK
-552 INSEK
+552 INTES
-557 LEIPKHI
+557 LEISQYK
-564 SIRSCNSL
+564 SIRCCNNL
-572 IEKGLI
+572 IEKGAI
-578 KREGANR
+578 KKEGKGRNV
-585 ATKYILVKNN
+585 KYVLVNQ
-595 A
+595 

>member
-1 MDIFELINIGENS
+1 MDIFELIEIGENS

-54 IEKFDI
+54 DERFDI
-60 SGVESIEKMLKDFW
+60 SGVESVEKMLKDFW
-74 STINGNKVSKN
+74 STINGNKVNKN

-103 KIEIPRA
+103 KIEVPRA

-117 YLNSNPYNG
+117 YLNNNPYNG

-167 LDMQTVS
+167 LDMPTVN

-184 INHVWN
+184 LNHAWH
-190 NLSDEEFLVQ
+190 NLTDEEFLIQ
-200 LGAMDKERKTKKVW
+200 LGAMDKDRKTKKVW

-219 LLMFGKSTSI
+219 LLMFGKSVSI
-229 RSYFPYFNLDY
+229 RSYFPYFDLDY
-240 LKMVDIDENLRYNE
+240 LKMVDVDEDLRYNE

-269 FTVVINKLS
+269 FTIVINKLS
-278 EDIPIPFKLKGI
+278 EDIPIPFKLNGI

-312 GDYSVQGTLKIKKF
+312 GDYSVQGTLRIKKF

-333 NPGCLKIPVANI
+333 NPGCLKIPVADI

-372 SGFSK
+372 SGFFK

-392 EEKFVT
+392 EENFAT
-398 NEVVLKLSM
+398 NEVVLKLNM
-407 ISLIPEVYMG
+407 ISLVPEVYMG
-417 KLKEIYGS
+417 KLKEIYGNS
-425 GLDLLNANE
+425 LDLLNADE

-442 TEDDVTNARMQCI
+442 TEDEVTNARMQCV

-463 TELLRSM
+463 TEMLRSM
-470 VNRGLLIE
+470 VNRGFLIE
-478 EGFGRGKKYMINENF
+478 EGFGRGKKYMINEEF
-493 CSEKDEV
+493 SCEESDSSLDVVEDESKGKDVDNYEIILV
-500 SSNENIKEKFKTNNL
+500 
-515 NSKIKSIDD
+515 NSK
-524 LNLLNIKITK
+524 LND
-534 VEEDILNIIIK
+534 VERDILNIIK
-545 KGFTTTR
+545 CKGFTTTK
-552 INSEK
+552 INTES
-557 LEIPKHI
+557 LEISQYK
-564 SIRSCNSL
+564 SIRCCNNL
-572 IEKGLI
+572 IEKGAI
-578 KREGANR
+578 KKEGKGRNV
-585 ATKYILVKNN
+585 KYVLVNQ
-595 A
+595 

>member
-1 MDIFELINIGENS
+1 MDIFELIEIGENS

-28 LWETYSAMANTNGG
+28 LWETYSAMANPNGG
-42 TIVLGIEERFDK
+42 TIVLGVEERFDK
-54 IEKFDI
+54 DEKFDI
-60 SGVESIEKMLKDFW
+60 SGVESVEKMLKDFW
-74 STINGNKVSKN
+74 STINGNKVNKN

-103 KIEIPRA
+103 KIEVPRA

-117 YLNSNPYNG
+117 YLNNNPYNG

-167 LDMQTVS
+167 LDMPTVN

-184 INHVWN
+184 LNHAWH
-190 NLSDEEFLVQ
+190 NLSDEEFLIQ
-200 LGAMDKERKTKKVW
+200 LGAMDKDRKTKKVW

-240 LKMVDIDENLRYNE
+240 LKMVNVDEDLRYNE

-269 FTVVINKLS
+269 FTIVINKLS
-278 EDIPIPFKLKGI
+278 EDIPIPFKLNGI

-312 GDYSVQGTLKIKKF
+312 GDYSVQGTLRIKKF

-333 NPGCLKIPVANI
+333 NPGCLKIPVADI

-372 SGFSK
+372 SGFFK

-392 EEKFVT
+392 EENFAT
-398 NEVVLKLSM
+398 NEVVLKLNM
-407 ISLIPEVYMG
+407 ISLVPEVYMG

-425 GLDLLNANE
+425 SLDSLNADE

-442 TEDDVTNARMQCI
+442 TEDEVTNGRMQCV

-463 TELLRSM
+463 TDMLRSM

-478 EGFGRGKKYMINENF
+478 EGFGRGKKYMINEEF
-493 CSEKDEV
+493 SCEESDSSLDVVEDESKGKDVDNYEIILV
-500 SSNENIKEKFKTNNL
+500 
-515 NSKIKSIDD
+515 NSK
-524 LNLLNIKITK
+524 LND
-534 VEEDILNIIIK
+534 VERDILNIIK
-545 KGFTTTR
+545 CKGFTTTK
-552 INSEK
+552 INTES
-557 LEIPKHI
+557 LEISQYK
-564 SIRSCNSL
+564 SIRCCNNL
-572 IEKGLI
+572 IEKGAI
-578 KREGANR
+578 KKEGKGRNV
-585 ATKYILVKNN
+585 KYVLVNQ
-595 A
+595 

>member
-1 MDIFELINIGENS
+1 MDIFELIEIGENS

-54 IEKFDI
+54 DERFDI
-60 SGVESIEKMLKDFW
+60 SGVESVEKMLKDFW
-74 STINGNKVSKN
+74 STINGNKVNKN

-103 KIEIPRA
+103 KIEVPRA

-117 YLNSNPYNG
+117 YLNNNPYNG

-167 LDMQTVS
+167 LDMPTVN

-184 INHVWN
+184 LNHAWH
-190 NLSDEEFLVQ
+190 NLSDEEFLIQ
-200 LGAMDKERKTKKVW
+200 LGAMDKDRKTKKVW

-219 LLMFGKSTSI
+219 LLMFGKSVSI
-229 RSYFPYFNLDY
+229 RSYFPYFDLDY
-240 LKMVDIDENLRYNE
+240 LKMVDVDEDLRYNE

-269 FTVVINKLS
+269 FTIVINKLS
-278 EDIPIPFKLKGI
+278 EDIPIPFKLNGI

-312 GDYSVQGTLKIKKF
+312 GDYSVQGTLRIKKF

-333 NPGCLKIPVANI
+333 NPGCLKIPVADI

-372 SGFSK
+372 SGFFK

-392 EEKFVT
+392 EERFVT
-398 NEVVLKLSM
+398 NEVVLKLNM
-407 ISLIPEVYMG
+407 ISLVPEVYMG
-417 KLKEIYGS
+417 KLKEIYGNS
-425 GLDLLNANE
+425 LDLLNADE

-442 TEDDVTNARMQCI
+442 TEDEVTNARMQCV

-463 TELLRSM
+463 TEMLRSM
-470 VNRGLLIE
+470 VNRGFLIE
-478 EGFGRGKKYMINENF
+478 EGFGRGKKYMINEEF
-493 CSEKDEV
+493 SCEESDSSLDVVEDESKGKDVDNYEIILV
-500 SSNENIKEKFKTNNL
+500 
-515 NSKIKSIDD
+515 NSK
-524 LNLLNIKITK
+524 LND
-534 VEEDILNIIIK
+534 VERDILNIIK
-545 KGFTTTR
+545 CKGFTTTK
-552 INSEK
+552 INTES
-557 LEIPKHI
+557 LEISQYK
-564 SIRSCNSL
+564 SIRCCNNL
-572 IEKGLI
+572 IEKGAI
-578 KREGANR
+578 KKEGKGRNV
-585 ATKYILVKNN
+585 KYVLVNQ
-595 A
+595 

>member
-1 MDIFELINIGENS
+1 MDIFELIEIGENS

-54 IEKFDI
+54 DERFDI
-60 SGVESIEKMLKDFW
+60 SGVESVEKMLKDFW
-74 STINGNKVSKN
+74 STINGNKVNKN

-103 KIEIPRA
+103 KIEVPRA

-117 YLNSNPYNG
+117 YLNNNPYNG

-167 LDMQTVS
+167 LDMPTVN

-184 INHVWN
+184 LNHAWH
-190 NLSDEEFLVQ
+190 NLSDEEFLIQ
-200 LGAMDKERKTKKVW
+200 LGAMDKDRKTKKVW

-219 LLMFGKSTSI
+219 LLMFGKSVSI
-229 RSYFPYFNLDY
+229 RSYFPYFDLDY
-240 LKMVDIDENLRYNE
+240 LKMVDVDEDLRYNE

-269 FTVVINKLS
+269 FTIVINKLS
-278 EDIPIPFKLKGI
+278 EDIPIPFKLNGI

-312 GDYSVQGTLKIKKF
+312 GDYSVQGTLRIKKF

-333 NPGCLKIPVANI
+333 NPGCLKIPVADI

-372 SGFSK
+372 SGFFK

-392 EEKFVT
+392 EENFAT
-398 NEVVLKLSM
+398 NEVVLKLNM
-407 ISLIPEVYMG
+407 ISLVPEVYMG
-417 KLKEIYGS
+417 KLKEIYGNS
-425 GLDLLNANE
+425 LDLLNADE

-442 TEDDVTNARMQCI
+442 TEDEVTNARMQCV

-463 TELLRSM
+463 TEMLRSM

-478 EGFGRGKKYMINENF
+478 EGFGRGKKYMINEEF
-493 CSEKDEV
+493 SCEESDSSLDVVEDESKGKDVDNYEIILV
-500 SSNENIKEKFKTNNL
+500 
-515 NSKIKSIDD
+515 NSK
-524 LNLLNIKITK
+524 LND
-534 VEEDILNIIIK
+534 VERDILNIIK
-545 KGFTTTR
+545 CKGFTTTK
-552 INSEK
+552 INTES
-557 LEIPKHI
+557 LEISQYK
-564 SIRSCNSL
+564 SIRCCNNL
-572 IEKGLI
+572 IEKGAI
-578 KREGANR
+578 KKEGKGRNV
-585 ATKYILVKNN
+585 KYVLVNQ
-595 A
+595 

>member
-1 MDIFELINIGENS
+1 MDIFELIEIGENS

-28 LWETYSAMANTNGG
+28 LWKTYSAMANTNGG

-54 IEKFDI
+54 DERFDI
-60 SGVESIEKMLKDFW
+60 SGVESVEKMLKDFW
-74 STINGNKVSKN
+74 STINGNKVNKN

-103 KIEIPRA
+103 KIEVPRA

-117 YLNSNPYNG
+117 YLNNNPYNG

-167 LDMQTVS
+167 LDMPTVN

-184 INHVWN
+184 LNHAWH
-190 NLSDEEFLVQ
+190 NLSDEEFLIQ
-200 LGAMDKERKTKKVW
+200 LGAMDKDRKTKKVW

-219 LLMFGKSTSI
+219 LLMFGKSVSI
-229 RSYFPYFNLDY
+229 RSYFPYFDLDY
-240 LKMVDIDENLRYNE
+240 LKMVDVDEDLRYNE

-269 FTVVINKLS
+269 FTIVINKLS
-278 EDIPIPFKLKGI
+278 EDIPIPFKLNGI

-312 GDYSVQGTLKIKKF
+312 GDYSVQGTLRIKKF

-333 NPGCLKIPVANI
+333 NSGCLKIPVADI

-372 SGFSK
+372 SGFFK

-392 EEKFVT
+392 EENFAT
-398 NEVVLKLSM
+398 NEVVLKLNM
-407 ISLIPEVYMG
+407 ISLVPEVYMG

-425 GLDLLNANE
+425 SLDSLNADE

-442 TEDDVTNARMQCI
+442 TEDEVTNARMQCI
-455 TDLHPNDI
+455 TNLHSNDI
-463 TELLRSM
+463 TEMLRSM
-470 VNRGLLIE
+470 VNRGFLIE
-478 EGFGRGKKYMINENF
+478 EGFGRGKKYMINEEF
-493 CSEKDEV
+493 CCEDSDLGLDVVGEESKGNDEE
-500 SSNENIKEKFKTNNL
+500 SNKITL
-515 NSKIKSIDD
+515 ANSK
-524 LNLLNIKITK
+524 LND
-534 VEEDILNIIIK
+534 VERDILNIIK
-545 KGFTTTR
+545 CKGFTTTK
-552 INSEK
+552 INTES
-557 LEIPKHI
+557 LEISQYK
-564 SIRSCNSL
+564 SIRCCNNL
-572 IEKGLI
+572 IEKGAI
-578 KREGANR
+578 KKEGKGRNV
-585 ATKYILVKNN
+585 KYVLVNQ
-595 A
+595 

>member
-1 MDIFELINIGENS
+1 MDIFELMDIGENS

-42 TIVLGIEERFDK
+42 TIVLGVEERFDK
-54 IEKFDI
+54 DEKFDI
-60 SGVESIEKMLKDFW
+60 SGVESVEKMLKDFW
-74 STINGNKVSKN
+74 STINGNKVNKN

-103 KIEIPRA
+103 KIEVPRA

-117 YLNSNPYNG
+117 YLNNNPYNG
-126 TYKRNYEGDYKCSQ
+126 TYKRNYEGDYKCSP

-167 LDMQTVS
+167 LDMPTVN

-184 INHVWN
+184 LNHAWH
-190 NLSDEEFLVQ
+190 NLTDEEFLIQ
-200 LGAMDKERKTKKVW
+200 LGAMDKDRKTKKVW

-219 LLMFGKSTSI
+219 LLMFGKSVSI
-229 RSYFPYFNLDY
+229 RSYFPYFDLDY
-240 LKMVDIDENLRYNE
+240 LKMVDVDEDLRYNE

-278 EDIPIPFKLKGI
+278 EDIPIPFKLNGI

-312 GDYSVQGTLKIKKF
+312 GDYSVQGTLRIKKF

-333 NPGCLKIPVANI
+333 NPGCLKIPVADI

-372 SGFSK
+372 SGFFK

-392 EEKFVT
+392 EENFAT
-398 NEVVLKLSM
+398 NEVVLKLNM
-407 ISLIPEVYMG
+407 ISLVPEVYMG
-417 KLKEIYGS
+417 KLKEIYGNS
-425 GLDLLNANE
+425 LDLLNADE

-442 TEDDVTNARMQCI
+442 TE
-455 TDLHPNDI
+455 
-463 TELLRSM
+463 E
-470 VNRGLLIE
+470 
-478 EGFGRGKKYMINENF
+478 
-493 CSEKDEV
+493 
-500 SSNENIKEKFKTNNL
+500 
-515 NSKIKSIDD
+515 
-524 LNLLNIKITK
+524 
-534 VEEDILNIIIK
+534 
-545 KGFTTTR
+545 
-552 INSEK
+552 
-557 LEIPKHI
+557 
-564 SIRSCNSL
+564 
-572 IEKGLI
+572 
-578 KREGANR
+578 
-585 ATKYILVKNN
+585 
-595 A
+595 

>member
-1 MDIFELINIGENS
+1 MDIFELMDIGENS

-42 TIVLGIEERFDK
+42 TIVLGVEERFDK
-54 IEKFDI
+54 DEKFDI
-60 SGVESIEKMLKDFW
+60 SGVESVEKMLKDFW
-74 STINGNKVSKN
+74 STINGNKVNKN

-103 KIEIPRA
+103 KIEVPRA

-117 YLNSNPYNG
+117 YLNNNPYNG

-167 LDMQTVS
+167 LDMPTVN

-184 INHVWN
+184 LNHAWH
-190 NLSDEEFLVQ
+190 NLSDEEFLIQ
-200 LGAMDKERKTKKVW
+200 LGAMDKDRKTKKVW

-240 LKMVDIDENLRYNE
+240 LKMVNVDEDLRYNE

-269 FTVVINKLS
+269 FTIVINKLS
-278 EDIPIPFKLKGI
+278 EDIPIPFKLNGI

-312 GDYSVQGTLKIKKF
+312 GDYSVQGTLRIKKF

-333 NPGCLKIPVANI
+333 NPGCLKIPVADI

-372 SGFSK
+372 SGFFK

-392 EEKFVT
+392 EENFAT
-398 NEVVLKLSM
+398 NEVVLKLNM
-407 ISLIPEVYMG
+407 ISLVPEVYMG

-425 GLDLLNANE
+425 SLDLLNADE

-442 TEDDVTNARMQCI
+442 TEDEVTNARIQCI
-455 TDLHPNDI
+455 TNLHPNDI
-463 TELLRSM
+463 TDMLRSM
-470 VNRGLLIE
+470 VNRGFLIE
-478 EGFGRGKKYMINENF
+478 EGLGRGKKYMINEEF
-493 CSEKDEV
+493 CCEESDLGLDVIGEESKGNNVEKKVV
-500 SSNENIKEKFKTNNL
+500 SL
-515 NSKIKSIDD
+515 DD
-524 LNLLNIKITK
+524 LNLNNVRLSR
-534 VEEDILNIIIK
+534 VEEDILKIIIND
-545 KGFTTTR
+545 GFTSTR
-552 INSEK
+552 INLEK
-557 LEIPKHI
+557 LEISRNM
-564 SIRSCNSL
+564 SIRTCNDL

-578 KREGANR
+578 KREGSNRSTKYVLANR
-585 ATKYILVKNN
+585 NT
-595 A
+595 

>member
-1 MDIFELINIGENS
+1 MDIFELMDIGENS

-28 LWETYSAMANTNGG
+28 LWETYSAMSNTNGG
-42 TIVLGIEERFDK
+42 TIVLGVEERFDK
-54 IEKFDI
+54 DEKFDI
-60 SGVESIEKMLKDFW
+60 SGVESVEKMLKDFW

-103 KIEIPRA
+103 KIEVPRA

-167 LDMQTVS
+167 LDMPTVN

-184 INHVWN
+184 LNHAWH
-190 NLSDEEFLVQ
+190 NLTDEEFLIQ
-200 LGAMDKERKTKKVW
+200 LGAMDKDRKTKKVW

-219 LLMFGKSTSI
+219 LLMFGKSVSI
-229 RSYFPYFNLDY
+229 RSYFPYFDLDY
-240 LKMVDIDENLRYNE
+240 LKMVDVDEDLRYNE

-269 FTVVINKLS
+269 FTIVINKLS
-278 EDIPIPFKLKGI
+278 EDIPIPFKLNGI

-299 RAIREAFVNAIVH
+299 QAIREAFVNAIVH
-312 GDYSVQGTLKIKKF
+312 GDYSVQGTLRIKKF

-333 NPGCLKIPVANI
+333 NPGCLKIPVADI

-372 SGFSK
+372 SGFFK

-392 EEKFVT
+392 EERFVT
-398 NEVVLKLSM
+398 NEVVLKLNM
-407 ISLIPEVYMG
+407 ISLVPEVYMG
-417 KLKEIYGS
+417 KLKEIYGNS
-425 GLDLLNANE
+425 LDLLNADE

-442 TEDDVTNARMQCI
+442 TEDEVTNARMQCV

-470 VNRGLLIE
+470 VNKGFLIE
-478 EGFGRGKKYMINENF
+478 EGFGRGKKYMINEEF
-493 CSEKDEV
+493 CCEESD
-500 SSNENIKEKFKTNNL
+500 SSFDVVGEESDGNDVDNYEITL
-515 NSKIKSIDD
+515 VNSK
-524 LNLLNIKITK
+524 LNDI
-534 VEEDILNIIIK
+534 EREILNIIK
-545 KGFTTTR
+545 SKGFTTTK
-552 INSEK
+552 INTES
-557 LEIPKHI
+557 LEISQYK
-564 SIRSCNSL
+564 SIRYCNNL
-572 IEKGLI
+572 IEKGAI
-578 KREGANR
+578 KKEGKGRNV
-585 ATKYILVKNN
+585 KYVLVNC
-595 A
+595 

>member
-1 MDIFELINIGENS
+1 MDIFELIEIGENS

-54 IEKFDI
+54 DERFDI
-60 SGVESIEKMLKDFW
+60 SGVESVEKMLKDFW

-103 KIEIPRA
+103 KIEVPRA

-167 LDMQTVS
+167 LDMPTVN

-184 INHVWN
+184 LNHAWH
-190 NLSDEEFLVQ
+190 NLSDEEFLIQ
-200 LGAMDKERKTKKVW
+200 LGAMDKDRKTKKVW

-219 LLMFGKSTSI
+219 LLMFGKSVSI
-229 RSYFPYFNLDY
+229 RSYFPYFDLDY
-240 LKMVDIDENLRYNE
+240 LKMVDVDEDLRYNE

-269 FTVVINKLS
+269 FTIVINKLS
-278 EDIPIPFKLKGI
+278 EDIPIPFKLNGI

-312 GDYSVQGTLKIKKF
+312 GDYSVQGTLRIKKF

-333 NPGCLKIPVANI
+333 NPGCLKIPVADI

-372 SGFSK
+372 SGFFK

-392 EEKFVT
+392 EENFAT
-398 NEVVLKLSM
+398 NEVVLKLNM
-407 ISLIPEVYMG
+407 ISLVPEVYMG

-425 GLDLLNANE
+425 SLDSLNADE

-442 TEDDVTNARMQCI
+442 TEDEVTNARMQCV

-463 TELLRSM
+463 TEMLRSM
-470 VNRGLLIE
+470 VNRGFLIE
-478 EGFGRGKKYMINENF
+478 EGFGRGKKYMINEEF
-493 CSEKDEV
+493 SCEESDSSLDVVEDESKGKDVDNYEIILV
-500 SSNENIKEKFKTNNL
+500 
-515 NSKIKSIDD
+515 NSK
-524 LNLLNIKITK
+524 LND
-534 VEEDILNIIIK
+534 VERDILNIIK
-545 KGFTTTR
+545 CKGFTTTK
-552 INSEK
+552 INTES
-557 LEIPKHI
+557 LEISQYK
-564 SIRSCNSL
+564 SIRCCNNL
-572 IEKGLI
+572 IEKGAI
-578 KREGANR
+578 KKEGKGRNV
-585 ATKYILVKNN
+585 KYVLVNQ
-595 A
+595 

>member
-1 MDIFELINIGENS
+1 MDIFELIEIGENS

-54 IEKFDI
+54 DERFDI
-60 SGVESIEKMLKDFW
+60 SGVESVEKMLKDFW
-74 STINGNKVSKN
+74 STINGNKVNKN

-103 KIEIPRA
+103 KIEVPRA

-117 YLNSNPYNG
+117 YLNNNPYNG

-167 LDMQTVS
+167 LDMPTVN

-184 INHVWN
+184 LNHAWH
-190 NLSDEEFLVQ
+190 NLSDEEFLIQ
-200 LGAMDKERKTKKVW
+200 LGAMDKDRKTKKVW

-219 LLMFGKSTSI
+219 LLMFGKSVSI
-229 RSYFPYFNLDY
+229 RSYFPYFDLDY
-240 LKMVDIDENLRYNE
+240 LKMVDVDEDLRYNE

-269 FTVVINKLS
+269 FTIVINKLS
-278 EDIPIPFKLKGI
+278 EDIPIPFKLNGI

-312 GDYSVQGTLKIKKF
+312 GDYSVQGTLRIKKF

-333 NPGCLKIPVANI
+333 NPGCLKIPVADI

-372 SGFSK
+372 SGFFK

-392 EEKFVT
+392 EENFAT
-398 NEVVLKLSM
+398 NEVVLKLNM
-407 ISLIPEVYMG
+407 ISLVPEVYMG

-425 GLDLLNANE
+425 SLDSLNADE

-442 TEDDVTNARMQCI
+442 TEDEVTNARMQCI
-455 TDLHPNDI
+455 TNLHSNDI
-463 TELLRSM
+463 TEMLRSM
-470 VNRGLLIE
+470 VNRGFLIE
-478 EGFGRGKKYMINENF
+478 EGFGRGKKYMINEEF
-493 CSEKDEV
+493 CCEDSDLGLDVVGEESKGNDEE
-500 SSNENIKEKFKTNNL
+500 SNKITL
-515 NSKIKSIDD
+515 ANSK
-524 LNLLNIKITK
+524 LND
-534 VEEDILNIIIK
+534 VERDILNIIK
-545 KGFTTTR
+545 CKGFTTTK
-552 INSEK
+552 INTES
-557 LEIPKHI
+557 LEISQYK
-564 SIRSCNSL
+564 SIRCCNNL
-572 IEKGLI
+572 IEKGAI
-578 KREGANR
+578 KKEGKGRNV
-585 ATKYILVKNN
+585 KYVLVNQ
-595 A
+595 

>member
-1 MDIFELINIGENS
+1 MDIFELMDIGENS

-42 TIVLGIEERFDK
+42 TIVLGVEERFDK
-54 IEKFDI
+54 DEKFDI
-60 SGVESIEKMLKDFW
+60 SGVESVEKMLKDFW

-103 KIEIPRA
+103 KIEVPRA

-167 LDMQTVS
+167 LDMPTVN

-184 INHVWN
+184 LNHAWH
-190 NLSDEEFLVQ
+190 NLSYEEFLIQ
-200 LGAMDKERKTKKVW
+200 LGAMDKDRKTKKVW

-219 LLMFGKSTSI
+219 LLMFGKSVSI

-240 LKMVDIDENLRYNE
+240 LKMVNVDEDLRYNE

-269 FTVVINKLS
+269 FTIVINKLS
-278 EDIPIPFKLKGI
+278 EDIPIPFKLNGI

-312 GDYSVQGTLKIKKF
+312 GDYSVQGTLRIKKF

-333 NPGCLKIPVANI
+333 NPGCLKIPVADI

-372 SGFSK
+372 SGFFK

-392 EEKFVT
+392 EERFVT
-398 NEVVLKLSM
+398 NEVVLKLNM
-407 ISLIPEVYMG
+407 ISLVPEVYMG
-417 KLKEIYGS
+417 KLKEIYGNS
-425 GLDLLNANE
+425 LDSLNADE

-442 TEDDVTNARMQCI
+442 TEDEVTNARMQCV

-463 TELLRSM
+463 TEMLKSM

-478 EGFGRGKKYMINENF
+478 EGFGRGKKYMINEEF
-493 CSEKDEV
+493 CWEESNSGLDVIGEESKGNNVEKKVV
-500 SSNENIKEKFKTNNL
+500 SL
-515 NSKIKSIDD
+515 DD
-524 LNLLNIKITK
+524 LNLNNVRLSR
-534 VEEDILNIIIK
+534 VEEDILKIIIND
-545 KGFTTTR
+545 GFTTTN
-552 INSEK
+552 IIMKNLDLSK
-557 LEIPKHI
+557 YK
-564 SIRSCNSL
+564 SIKSLNDL
-572 IEKGLI
+572 IEKELI
-578 KREGANR
+578 KRIGVNR
-585 ATKYILVKNN
+585 NTKYVLNLC
-595 A
+595 

>member
-1 MDIFELINIGENS
+1 MDIFELMDIGENS

-42 TIVLGIEERFDK
+42 TIVLGVEERFDK
-54 IEKFDI
+54 DEKFDI
-60 SGVESIEKMLKDFW
+60 SGVESVEKMLKDFW

-103 KIEIPRA
+103 KIEVPRA

-167 LDMQTVS
+167 LDMPTVN

-184 INHVWN
+184 LNHAWH
-190 NLSDEEFLVQ
+190 NLSDEEFLIQ
-200 LGAMDKERKTKKVW
+200 LGAMDKDRKTKKVW

-219 LLMFGKSTSI
+219 LLMFGKSVSI
-229 RSYFPYFNLDY
+229 RSYFPYFDLDY
-240 LKMVDIDENLRYNE
+240 LKMVDVDEDLRYNE

-278 EDIPIPFKLKGI
+278 EDIPIPFKLNGI

-312 GDYSVQGTLKIKKF
+312 GDYSVQGTLRIKKF

-333 NPGCLKIPVANI
+333 NPGCLKIPVADI

-372 SGFSK
+372 SGFFK

-392 EEKFVT
+392 EERFVT
-398 NEVVLKLSM
+398 NEVVLKLNM
-407 ISLIPEVYMG
+407 ISLVPEVYMG
-417 KLKEIYGS
+417 KLKEIYGNS
-425 GLDLLNANE
+425 LDLLNADE

-442 TEDDVTNARMQCI
+442 TEDEVTNARMQCV

-470 VNRGLLIE
+470 VNKGFLIE
-478 EGFGRGKKYMINENF
+478 EGFGRGKKYMINEEF
-493 CSEKDEV
+493 CCEESD
-500 SSNENIKEKFKTNNL
+500 SSFDVVGEESDGNDVDNL
-515 NSKIKSIDD
+515 EITLVNSK
-524 LNLLNIKITK
+524 LNDI
-534 VEEDILNIIIK
+534 EREILNIIK
-545 KGFTTTR
+545 SKGFTTTK
-552 INSEK
+552 INTES
-557 LEIPKHI
+557 LEISQYK
-564 SIRSCNSL
+564 SIRYCNNL
-572 IEKGLI
+572 IEKGAI
-578 KREGANR
+578 KKEGKGRNV
-585 ATKYILVKNN
+585 KYVLVNC
-595 A
+595 

>member
-1 MDIFELINIGENS
+1 MDIFELMDIGENS

-42 TIVLGIEERFDK
+42 TIVLGVEERFDK
-54 IEKFDI
+54 DEKFDI
-60 SGVESIEKMLKDFW
+60 SGVESVEKMLKDFW

-103 KIEIPRA
+103 KIEVPRA

-167 LDMQTVS
+167 LDMPTVN

-184 INHVWN
+184 LNHAWH
-190 NLSDEEFLVQ
+190 NLSDEEFLIQ
-200 LGAMDKERKTKKVW
+200 LGAMDKDRKTKKVW

-219 LLMFGKSTSI
+219 LLMFGKSVSI
-229 RSYFPYFNLDY
+229 RSYFPYFDLDY
-240 LKMVDIDENLRYNE
+240 LKMVDVDEDLRYNE

-269 FTVVINKLS
+269 FTIVINKLS
-278 EDIPIPFKLKGI
+278 EDIPIPFKLNGI

-299 RAIREAFVNAIVH
+299 RAIREAFINAIVH
-312 GDYSVQGTLKIKKF
+312 GDYSVQGTLRIKKF

-333 NPGCLKIPVANI
+333 NPGCLKIPVADI

-372 SGFSK
+372 SGFFK

-392 EEKFVT
+392 EERFVT
-398 NEVVLKLSM
+398 NEVVLKLNM
-407 ISLIPEVYMG
+407 ISLVPEVYMG
-417 KLKEIYGS
+417 KLKEIYGNS
-425 GLDLLNANE
+425 LDLLNADE

-442 TEDDVTNARMQCI
+442 TEDEVTNARMQCV

-463 TELLRSM
+463 TEMLRSM
-470 VNRGLLIE
+470 VNRGFLIE
-478 EGFGRGKKYMINENF
+478 EGFGRGKKYMINEEF
-493 CSEKDEV
+493 SCEESDSSLDVVEDESKGKDVDNYEIILV
-500 SSNENIKEKFKTNNL
+500 
-515 NSKIKSIDD
+515 NSK
-524 LNLLNIKITK
+524 LND
-534 VEEDILNIIIK
+534 VERDILNIIK
-545 KGFTTTR
+545 CKGFTTTK
-552 INSEK
+552 INTES
-557 LEIPKHI
+557 LEISQYK
-564 SIRSCNSL
+564 SIRCCNNL
-572 IEKGLI
+572 IEKGAI
-578 KREGANR
+578 KKEGKGRNV
-585 ATKYILVKNN
+585 KYVLVNQ
-595 A
+595 

>member
-1 MDIFELINIGENS
+1 MDIFELMDIGENS

-42 TIVLGIEERFDK
+42 TIVLGVEERFDK
-54 IEKFDI
+54 DEKFDI
-60 SGVESIEKMLKDFW
+60 SGVESVEKMLKDFW

-103 KIEIPRA
+103 KIEVPRA

-167 LDMQTVS
+167 LDMPTVN

-184 INHVWN
+184 LNHAWH
-190 NLSDEEFLVQ
+190 NLSDEEFLIQ
-200 LGAMDKERKTKKVW
+200 LGAMDKDRKTKKVW

-219 LLMFGKSTSI
+219 LLMFGKSVSI
-229 RSYFPYFNLDY
+229 RSYFPYFDLDY
-240 LKMVDIDENLRYNE
+240 LKMVDVDEDLRYNE

-278 EDIPIPFKLKGI
+278 EDIPIPFKLNGI

-312 GDYSVQGTLKIKKF
+312 GDYSVQGTLRIKKF

-333 NPGCLKIPVANI
+333 NPGCLKIPVADI

-372 SGFSK
+372 SGFFK

-392 EEKFVT
+392 EERFVT
-398 NEVVLKLSM
+398 NEVVLKLNM
-407 ISLIPEVYMG
+407 ISLVPEVYMG
-417 KLKEIYGS
+417 KLKEIYGNS
-425 GLDLLNANE
+425 LDLLNADE

-442 TEDDVTNARMQCI
+442 TEDEVTNARMQCV

-470 VNRGLLIE
+470 VNKGFLIE
-478 EGFGRGKKYMINENF
+478 EGFGRGKKYMINEEF
-493 CSEKDEV
+493 CCEESD
-500 SSNENIKEKFKTNNL
+500 SSFDVVGEESDGNDVDNYEITL
-515 NSKIKSIDD
+515 VNSK
-524 LNLLNIKITK
+524 LNDI
-534 VEEDILNIIIK
+534 EREILNIIK
-545 KGFTTTR
+545 SKGFTTTK
-552 INSEK
+552 INTES
-557 LEIPKHI
+557 LEISQYK
-564 SIRSCNSL
+564 SIRYCNNL
-572 IEKGLI
+572 IEKGAI
-578 KREGANR
+578 KKEGKGRNV
-585 ATKYILVKNN
+585 KYVLVNC
-595 A
+595 

>member
-1 MDIFELINIGENS
+1 MDIFELMDIGENS

-42 TIVLGIEERFDK
+42 TIVLGVEERFDK
-54 IEKFDI
+54 DEKFDI
-60 SGVESIEKMLKDFW
+60 SGVESVEKMLKDFW

-103 KIEIPRA
+103 KVEVPRA

-167 LDMQTVS
+167 LDMPTVN

-184 INHVWN
+184 LNHAWH
-190 NLSDEEFLVQ
+190 NLTDEEFLIQ
-200 LGAMDKERKTKKVW
+200 LGAMDKDRKTKKVW

-219 LLMFGKSTSI
+219 LLMFGKSVSI
-229 RSYFPYFNLDY
+229 RSYFPYFDLDY
-240 LKMVDIDENLRYNE
+240 LKMVDVDEDLRYNE

-269 FTVVINKLS
+269 FTIVINKLS
-278 EDIPIPFKLKGI
+278 EDIPIPFKLNGI

-312 GDYSVQGTLKIKKF
+312 GDYSAQGTLRIKKF

-333 NPGCLKIPVANI
+333 NPGCLKIPVADI

-372 SGFSK
+372 SGFFK

-392 EEKFVT
+392 EENFAT
-398 NEVVLKLSM
+398 NEVVLKLNM
-407 ISLIPEVYMG
+407 ISLVPEVYMG

-425 GLDLLNANE
+425 SLDSLNADE

-442 TEDDVTNARMQCI
+442 TEDEVTNARMQCV

-463 TELLRSM
+463 TEMLRSM
-470 VNRGLLIE
+470 VNRGFLIE
-478 EGFGRGKKYMINENF
+478 EGFGRGKKYMANEEF
-493 CSEKDEV
+493 CWEKEELSIEEDL
-500 SSNENIKEKFKTNNL
+500 KEESKTNNL
-515 NSKIKSIDD
+515 DRRIKSIDD
-524 LNLLNIKITK
+524 LNLLNVKLNK
-534 VEEDILNIIIK
+534 VEEDILKIIINDGSTTANIIMKNLGLSKYKSIK
-545 KGFTTTR
+545 SL
-552 INSEK
+552 ND
-557 LEIPKHI
+557 
-564 SIRSCNSL
+564 L
-572 IEKGLI
+572 IEKELI
-578 KREGANR
+578 KRIGVSRN
-585 ATKYILVKNN
+585 TKYVLNYD
-595 A
+595 